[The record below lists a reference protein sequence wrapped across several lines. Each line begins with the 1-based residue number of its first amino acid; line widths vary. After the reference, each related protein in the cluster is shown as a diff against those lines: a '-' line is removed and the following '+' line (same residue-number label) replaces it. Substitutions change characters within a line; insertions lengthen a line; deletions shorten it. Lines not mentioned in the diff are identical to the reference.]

1 MFPFRNALIVNVC
14 LMHFNLSFMVVWK
27 YFYPC
32 FDSILLLTLQVQNS
46 SGAAELE
53 LERIKLEREKLTQ
66 AVQQWKKLYQD
77 LQNMVVDDLLS
88 EP

>member
-1 MFPFRNALIVNVC
+1 
-14 LMHFNLSFMVVWK
+14 MVVWK